1 VVATFVRLKLRLL
14 RNGLRIGQGAVLFG
28 IGAFGAGAVGLIAF
42 TVLAGARGDST
53 APDLAI
59 VVFAIATL
67 GWTVLPILGFGND
80 ETLDPQR
87 LATLPLTRRQLVTGV
102 LAASLIGV
110 APVATLV
117 ALSGALIGLAHDA
130 PSAALIVLAV
140 LMTLLLCVV
149 ASRTMVSLLVPM
161 LRSRRGRD
169 FTILAVTL
177 LGLTPPLLE
186 MFAARGSHGH
196 DFHQVFVQIAHR
208 VRLTPFAWGGTAVSD
223 AAAGH
228 DLAAVGLLAAVGGL
242 IAALLWVWSHAL
254 ERALTSSDAPASAP
268 RPSRAGA
275 PAGLI
280 PRVLPFLPRNRVGA
294 VAAKDLRYFA
304 RDPRRRAPLI
314 GALIVPAVALFASL
328 SEGPT
333 RPQSTTL
340 LGLVAVLP
348 AAGLTLNQFGLDGA
362 ALWSSVAA
370 GNDPRADLVGK
381 NLASMLV
388 MVPLATV
395 SAVICAAFTH
405 GWAYL
410 PLTLGLAPAI
420 FGVLLGVGDVM
431 SVRVPY
437 AMPDRRNP
445 LAFNPGQGCATL
457 LAGFGA
463 LAVQGMLLA
472 PVAALTFL
480 LLTTQPLAIATIIA
494 VVVANAYGTTI
505 WVTGRN
511 IAWRDVWWRLP
522 ELLDAV
528 SPRQAG

>member
-1 VVATFVRLKLRLL
+1 VVGTFVRLKLRLL
-14 RNGLRIGQGAVLFG
+14 RNGLHIGQGAVLFA
-28 IGAFGAGAVGLIAF
+28 IGAVGAA
-42 TVLAGARGDST
+42 VLGLSGFITLSAARGDAA
-53 APDLAI
+53 APDFTI
-59 VVFAIATL
+59 VVFAVAVL

-87 LATLPLTRRQLVTGV
+87 LATLPLSRRQLVTGV
-102 LAASLIGV
+102 LAASLLGV
-110 APVATLV
+110 APLATLI
-117 ALSGALIGLAHDA
+117 ALSGAFIGLVHNVRA
-130 PSAALIVLAV
+130 AALIAV
-140 LMTLLLCVV
+140 AVVETLLLCVV
-149 ASRTMVSLLVPM
+149 ASRTLVSLLVPI

-186 MFAARGSHGH
+186 VFAARGGH
-196 DFHQVFVQIAHR
+196 DLHQVFIQTAHR
-208 VRLTPFAWGGTAVSD
+208 VRLTPFAWGGSAAAD
-223 AAAGH
+223 AAHGH
-228 DLAAVGLLAAVGGL
+228 YLAAVGFLAAVGALTVG
-242 IAALLWVWSHAL
+242 LLWVWSRAL
-254 ERALTSSDAPASAP
+254 EHALTSSDAPAASP
-268 RPSRAGA
+268 RPTRAGTN
-275 PAGLI
+275 AGLI
-280 PRVLPFLPRNRVGA
+280 PRALPFLPRNRVGA

-328 SEGPT
+328 SSGPT
-333 RPQSTTL
+333 RPESTTL

-370 GNDPRADLVGK
+370 GNDPRSDLIGK
-381 NLASMLV
+381 NLASILV

-395 SAVICAAFTH
+395 SAFVCAAFTH

-410 PLTLGLAPAI
+410 PITLGLAPAI

-463 LAVQGMLLA
+463 LAIQGVLLA
-472 PVAALTFL
+472 PVGALTFAL
-480 LLTTQPLAIATIIA
+480 IVTTPLAVATA
-494 VVVANAYGTTI
+494 VTVVLANAYGALI

-511 IAWRDVWWRLP
+511 LAWRGVWWRLP
-522 ELLDAV
+522 ELLEAV

>member
-1 VVATFVRLKLRLL
+1 MVGTFVRLKLRLL
-14 RNGLRIGQGAVLFG
+14 RNGLRLGQGAVLFA
-28 IGAFGAGAVGLIAF
+28 IGAVGAGVFGMVGFVI
-42 TVLAGARGDST
+42 LASARGNTT

-59 VVFAIATL
+59 VVFAVATL

-87 LATLPLTRRQLVTGV
+87 LATLPLSRRQLVTGV
-102 LAASLIGV
+102 LAASLLGV

-117 ALSGALIGLAHDA
+117 AFSGAFVGLAHNVL
-130 PSAALIVLAV
+130 SAALIAV
-140 LMTLLLCVV
+140 AVGETLLLCVV
-149 ASRTMVSLLVPM
+149 ASRTLVALLVPI

-186 MFAARGSHGH
+186 MFAARGGH
-196 DFHQVFVQIAHR
+196 DVHHVFIETARR
-208 VRLTPFAWGGTAVSD
+208 VRLTPFAWGGTAAAD
-223 AAAGH
+223 AAGGH
-228 DLAAVGLLAAVGGL
+228 YVAAFGFLMMVGAL
-242 IAALLWVWSHAL
+242 IVALLWIWSRAL
-254 ERALTSSDAPASAP
+254 ERALTSSDASATAP
-268 RPSRAGA
+268 RPARTGTAG
-275 PAGLI
+275 GLI
-280 PRVLPFLPRNRVGA
+280 PRPLPFLPRNRVGA

-328 SEGPT
+328 SQGPA

-348 AAGLTLNQFGLDGA
+348 AAALTLNQFGLDGA

-370 GNDPRADLVGK
+370 GNDPRSDLIGK
-381 NLASMLV
+381 NLASVLV

-395 SAVICAAFTH
+395 SACVCAAFTH

-457 LAGFGA
+457 VAGFGA
-463 LAVQGMLLA
+463 LAIQGVLLA
-472 PVAALTFL
+472 PIGVLAFALVA
-480 LLTTQPLAIATIIA
+480 TTPLAVATATIVVIA
-494 VVVANAYGTTI
+494 NVYGATI
-505 WVTGRN
+505 WVSGRN
-511 IAWRDVWWRLP
+511 MAWRGVWWRLP
-522 ELLDAV
+522 ELLEAV

>member
-1 VVATFVRLKLRLL
+1 MVGTFVRLKLRLL
-14 RNGLRIGQGAVLFG
+14 RNGLSIGQGAVLFG
-28 IGAFGAGAVGLIAF
+28 IGAFGAAGLALIGFA
-42 TVLAGARGDST
+42 TLASARGDAI

-59 VVFAIATL
+59 VVFGLATL

-87 LATLPLTRRQLVTGV
+87 LATLPLSRRQLVSGV
-102 LAASLIGV
+102 LAASLVGV
-110 APVATLV
+110 APLATLL
-117 ALSGALIGLAHDA
+117 ALSGALVGLVNSLT
-130 PSAALIVLAV
+130 SAVLIALAV
-140 LMTLLLCVV
+140 AATLLLCVV
-149 ASRTMVSLLVPM
+149 SSRTLVALLVPI
-161 LRSRRGRD
+161 LRSRRGHD

-186 MFAARGSHGH
+186 LFAVHGAHGH
-196 DFHQVFVQIAHR
+196 DFHQVVAQIADR
-208 VRLTPFAWGGTAVSD
+208 VRLTPFAWGGTAASN
-223 AAAGH
+223 AARGH
-228 DLAAVGLLAAVGGL
+228 ALAAVGLLAAMGAL
-242 IAALLWVWSHAL
+242 IGALLWVWGHAL
-254 ERALTSSDAPASAP
+254 ERALTSPDASAAAL
-268 RPSRAGA
+268 RPSRGA
-275 PAGLI
+275 APGLI
-280 PRVLPFLPRNRVGA
+280 PRALPFLPHNRIGA
-294 VAAKDLRYFA
+294 TAAKDLRYFA

-314 GALIVPAVALFASL
+314 GAMLVPAVALFASL
-328 SEGPT
+328 SQSQT

-362 ALWSSVAA
+362 ALWSTVAA
-370 GNDPRADLVGK
+370 GNDPRADLIGK
-381 NLASMLV
+381 NIASMLV

-395 SAVICAAFTH
+395 SALICAALTH

-420 FGVLLGVGDVM
+420 FGVLLGVGNVM

-463 LAVQGMLLA
+463 LMIE
-472 PVAALTFL
+472 AAL
-480 LLTTQPLAIATIIA
+480 LTPVLVLAYALVATQSLVVASVVTLA
-494 VVVANAYGTTI
+494 VANAYGAVI
-505 WVTGRN
+505 WVVGRN
-511 IAWRDVWWRLP
+511 MAWREVWWRLP

>member
-1 VVATFVRLKLRLL
+1 MVGTFVRLKLRLL
-14 RNGLRIGQGAVLFG
+14 RNGFSIGQGAVLFG
-28 IGAFGAGAVGLIAF
+28 LGAFGAGVLGLGGFAS
-42 TVLAGARGDST
+42 LALARGDSD
-53 APDLAI
+53 APQIAI
-59 VVFAIATL
+59 VVFGVATL
-67 GWTVLPILGFGND
+67 GWTILPILGFGND

-87 LATLPLTRRQLVTGV
+87 LATLPLSRRQLVSGV
-102 LAASLIGV
+102 LSASLVGV
-110 APVATLV
+110 APLATLV
-117 ALSGALIGLAHDA
+117 ALSGALFGLTHGIV
-130 PSAALIVLAV
+130 SVFLIAAAV
-140 LMTLLLCVV
+140 IESLLLCVV
-149 ASRTMVSLLVPM
+149 ASRTLVALLVPI

-186 MFAARGSHGH
+186 MFAARGTNGH
-196 DFHQVFVQIAHR
+196 DLRRTLTEVAHR
-208 VRLTPFAWGGTAVSD
+208 VRLTPFAWGGTAVAD
-223 AAAGH
+223 ASRH
-228 DLAAVGLLAAVGGL
+228 HNLAALGLLAA
-242 IAALLWVWSHAL
+242 IAATIAVLLLVWSHAL

-268 RPSRAGA
+268 VTLRNGKPS
-275 PAGLI
+275 GLI
-280 PRVLPFLPRNRVGA
+280 PRALPFLPHNRIGA
-294 VAAKDLRYFA
+294 IAAKDLRYFA

-314 GALIVPAVALFASL
+314 GALLVPAVALFASL
-328 SEGPT
+328 SQT
-333 RPQSTTL
+333 AVRPESTTL

-362 ALWSSVAA
+362 PLWSTIVA
-370 GNDPRADLVGK
+370 GNDPRADLIGK

-395 SAVICAAFTH
+395 STFVCAAFTK

-410 PLTLGLAPAI
+410 PITLALAPAL

-463 LAVQGMLLA
+463 LAVQGVLIV
-472 PVAALTFL
+472 PIGIVGYVSV
-480 LLTTQPLAIATIIA
+480 TTLSLPLATVITA
-494 VVVANAYGTTI
+494 VFANAYGAMI
-505 WVTGRN
+505 WVVGRN
-511 IAWRDVWWRLP
+511 IAWRGVWWKLP

>member
-1 VVATFVRLKLRLL
+1 VVGTFVRLKLRLL
-14 RNGLRIGQGAVLFG
+14 RNGLRLGQGAVLFA
-28 IGAFGAGAVGLIAF
+28 IGAVGAGALALIGFVA
-42 TVLAGARGDST
+42 LATARGTT

-59 VVFAIATL
+59 VVFATSTL

-87 LATLPLTRRQLVTGV
+87 LATLPLSRRQLVTGV
-102 LAASLIGV
+102 LAASLVGV
-110 APVATLV
+110 APVATFV
-117 ALSGALIGLAHDA
+117 ALSGAFVGLSHNV
-130 PSAALIVLAV
+130 PSAALIAV
-140 LMTLLLCVV
+140 AVVETLLLCVV
-149 ASRTMVSLLVPM
+149 ASRTLVALLVPI

-186 MFAARGSHGH
+186 MFAARGGH
-196 DFHQVFVQIAHR
+196 DVHQIFIDIAHR
-208 VRLTPFAWGGTAVSD
+208 IRLTPFAWSGTAAAD
-223 AAAGH
+223 ASSGH
-228 DLAAVGLLAAVGGL
+228 DAAAVGLLAAAGAL
-242 IAALLWVWSHAL
+242 TAALMWIWSWAL
-254 ERALTSSDAPASAP
+254 ERALTCSDVSATAP
-268 RPSRAGA
+268 RSARTGPG
-275 PAGLI
+275 GLI
-280 PRVLPFLPRNRVGA
+280 PRALPFLPRNRVGA

-328 SEGPT
+328 SQGPT
-333 RPQSTTL
+333 RPESTTL

-348 AAGLTLNQFGLDGA
+348 AAALTLNQFGLDGA
-362 ALWSSVAA
+362 ALWTSVAA
-370 GNDPRADLVGK
+370 GNDPRSDLIGK
-381 NLASMLV
+381 NLASLFV
-388 MVPLATV
+388 MVPLAAV
-395 SAVICAAFTH
+395 SACVCAAFTH

-463 LAVQGMLLA
+463 LAIQGVLLA
-472 PVAALTFL
+472 PIGVLAFASVTTTPLPVAT
-480 LLTTQPLAIATIIA
+480 AIT
-494 VVVANAYGTTI
+494 VVVANFYGATI
-505 WVTGRN
+505 WVSGRN
-511 IAWRDVWWRLP
+511 IAWRAVWWRLP
-522 ELLDAV
+522 ELLEAV
-528 SPRQAG
+528 SPRRAG